1 MFRPRTLELMKKSI
15 EKEIADKK
23 QFDDKDEEGEL
34 FAPDNED
41 YDPSSSK
48 DKKQFDDKDEEGE
61 LFAPDNEDYDPSSSK
76 DKKQFNDT
84 DEEGEEEELF
94 APDSGSEYAPSSST
108 VSLCKTSR
116 DGTKVSQRHSGPPL
130 KDSKRHFVPFSL
142 TTFCPTFLRWTNM
155 SAACTTFLVQSIL
168 LHFPTICTNDILSHI
183 PELDQYVGSMH
194 DILVQFTYIPSLSD
208 NVYQR
213 HSVPRFIRNIDLGKI
228 STVELLV
235 N

>member
-1 MFRPRTLELMKKSI
+1 MLVLRETHFETRERSGWYKKC
-15 EKEIADKK
+15 
-23 QFDDKDEEGEL
+23 
-34 FAPDNED
+34 
-41 YDPSSSK
+41 PS
-48 DKKQFDDKDEEGE
+48 DILVQ
-61 LFAPDNEDYDPSSSK
+61 
-76 DKKQFNDT
+76 
-84 DEEGEEEELF
+84 
-94 APDSGSEYAPSSST
+94 
-108 VSLCKTSR
+108 
-116 DGTKVSQRHSGPPL
+116 PL
-130 KDSKRHFVPFSL
+130 QGFQTTFVPFSL

-155 SAACTTFLVQSIL
+155 SAAYTNILVQSIL

-194 DILVQFTYIPSLSD
+194 DILVQFPYIPSLPD